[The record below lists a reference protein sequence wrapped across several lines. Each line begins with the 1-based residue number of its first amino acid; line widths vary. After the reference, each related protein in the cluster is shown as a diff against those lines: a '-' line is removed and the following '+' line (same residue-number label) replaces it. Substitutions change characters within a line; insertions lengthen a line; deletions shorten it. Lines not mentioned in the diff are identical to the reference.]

1 MPVEQR
7 DKSNQLRVISFEPHL
22 VQIEIVDFKKWK
34 EENSD
39 NDIKIGSFLKIEDG
53 NEKNILVLVKSF
65 KMKPKHLEEETATEI
80 DEYFGTFVINTQPV
94 GQLEKRGDKYEFIKG
109 IKNISIPPNGVS
121 VASDEEIKNIFSI
134 DDASKLIFSEHL
146 VNPDIKIEIDGDKF
160 FSKHIAVVGS
170 TGSGKSCTVAKI
182 IQEAKSVRESQALNN
197 SHIII
202 FDIHG
207 EYDKA
212 FPNANSLS
220 VENNSLK
227 LPYWLMNSEE
237 LEDMFI
243 ESNESNSH
251 NQVSQFKH
259 AVIENKKKHNPQLK
273 VTYDSPVYFSLDEI
287 YNFICN
293 KNNLTTYE
301 KDSKT
306 YFAITSSEIEY
317 DENELWNKMS
327 FEQSTG
333 NSKHQIL
340 KEKVSKDGGFNG
352 EFNRFISRL
361 ETKMNDERLNFI
373 LHTKKEDDTE
383 YKTADFQNLVEQ
395 LLGYIQ
401 DNTKNITIVDLS
413 SLPFE
418 VVSIVVSIISRIV
431 FDFAYFS
438 TKIAGADK
446 TNETPFM
453 LVYEEAHKYI
463 PKNGEVRYKNTRL
476 AVERIAKEGRKY
488 GVSSMI
494 VSQRPS
500 EISSTV
506 FSQCNNFVVMR
517 LNNPDDQSY
526 VKRLLPEAVVSYGD
540 ALSSLEKREALIVGD
555 AIATPTIVKILDA
568 DPTPKSDDIKFYSE
582 WKENWKNMAFD
593 EILRSINK
601 EI

>member
-1 MPVEQR
+1 MPAEQQ

-39 NDIKIGSFLKIEDG
+39 QDIKIGSFLKIEDG

-65 KMKPKHLEEETATEI
+65 KMKPKHLEEDEASEI
-80 DEYFGTFVINTQPV
+80 DDYLGTFVINTQPV

-134 DDASKLIFSEHL
+134 NEGSKLIFSEHL
-146 VNPDIKIEIDGDKF
+146 VNSDIKIEMDGDKF

-182 IQEAKSVRESQALNN
+182 IQEAKKLEQNQTLNN

-207 EYDKA
+207 EYERA
-212 FPNANSLS
+212 FPDANNLS
-220 VENNSLK
+220 VEKDTLK

-243 ESNESNSH
+243 ESNENNSH
-251 NQVSQFKH
+251 NQVSQFKN
-259 AVIENKKKHNPQLK
+259 AVITNKIKHNPNTK
-273 VTYDSPVYFSLDEI
+273 VTYDSPVYFSIQEVQNYI
-287 YNFICN
+287 TN
-293 KNNLTTYE
+293 KNNEVIGKL
-301 KDSKT
+301 
-306 YFAITSSEIEY
+306 
-317 DENELWNKMS
+317 ENENKPKLSNGTLVEDTNRYFDEVFS
-327 FEQSTG
+327 FTTPSTANATKASNG
-333 NSKHQIL
+333 T
-340 KEKVSKDGGFNG
+340 FNG
-352 EFNRFISRL
+352 EFNRFMSRL
-361 ETKMNDERLNFI
+361 ETKMNDERLNFL
-373 LHTKKEDDTE
+373 LHTKKEDGTE
-383 YKTADFQNLVEQ
+383 YKTTDFKSLVEK
-395 LLGYIQ
+395 LLGYVSI
-401 DNTKNITIVDLS
+401 NKNITIIDLS

-438 TKIAGADK
+438 TRIAGNDK

-517 LNNPDDQSY
+517 LNNPEDQAY

-568 DPTPKSDDIKFYSE
+568 EPTPKSDDIKFYTE
-582 WKENWKNMAFD
+582 WKEDWKNIAFD
-593 EILRSINK
+593 SIIKSINK
-601 EI
+601 EAEVSSGE

>member
-1 MPVEQR
+1 MPAEQQ

-39 NDIKIGSFLKIEDG
+39 QDIKIGSFLKIEDG

-65 KMKPKHLEEETATEI
+65 KMKPKHLEEDEASEI
-80 DEYFGTFVINTQPV
+80 DDYLGTFVINTQPV

-134 DDASKLIFSEHL
+134 NEGSKLIFSEHL
-146 VNPDIKIEIDGDKF
+146 VNPDIKIEMDGDKF

-182 IQEAKSVRESQALNN
+182 IQEAKKLEQNQTLNN

-207 EYDKA
+207 EYERA
-212 FPNANSLS
+212 FPDANNLS
-220 VENNSLK
+220 VEKDTLK

-243 ESNESNSH
+243 ESNENNSH
-251 NQVSQFKH
+251 NQVSQFKN
-259 AVIENKKKHNPQLK
+259 AVITNKIKHNPNTK
-273 VTYDSPVYFSLDEI
+273 VTYDSPVYFSIQEVQNYI
-287 YNFICN
+287 TN
-293 KNNLTTYE
+293 KNNEVIGKL
-301 KDSKT
+301 
-306 YFAITSSEIEY
+306 
-317 DENELWNKMS
+317 ENENKPKLSNGTLVEDTNRYFDEVFS
-327 FEQSTG
+327 FTTPSTANATKASNG
-333 NSKHQIL
+333 T
-340 KEKVSKDGGFNG
+340 FNG
-352 EFNRFISRL
+352 EFNRFMSRL
-361 ETKMNDERLNFI
+361 ETKMNDERLNFL
-373 LHTKKEDDTE
+373 LHTKKEDGTE
-383 YKTADFQNLVEQ
+383 YKTTDFKSLVEK
-395 LLGYIQ
+395 LLGYVSI
-401 DNTKNITIVDLS
+401 NKNITIIDLS

-438 TKIAGADK
+438 TRIAGNDK

-517 LNNPDDQSY
+517 LNNPEDQAY
-526 VKRLLPEAVVSYGD
+526 IKRLLPEAVVSYGD

-568 DPTPKSDDIKFYSE
+568 EPTPKSDDIKFYTE
-582 WKENWKNMAFD
+582 WKEDWKNIAFD
-593 EILRSINK
+593 SIIKSINK
-601 EI
+601 EAEVSSGE